1 MNEEKVLLEAEF
13 ETKLKT
19 YWFLQVLL
27 IFAATVVG
35 IVLAPFWVLGWGQW
49 WSKRRFENLRC
60 ILYEHSLVVRRGV
73 LFKVEKT
80 IPLDKIQDL
89 TVREGP
95 LLRAFGLR
103 SLKIETAGQSSPQ
116 GQADAHLVGV
126 VDPRDFRDQ
135 VLRQK
140 DRMLGLAAAP
150 RPSEPEP
157 VAGSSV
163 EGLLTEIRDLLRTI
177 AARDGSR

>member
-1 MNEEKVLLEAEF
+1 MNEEKALLEAEF
-13 ETKLKT
+13 ETKLKA
-19 YWFLQVLL
+19 YWFLQLLL
-27 IFAATVVG
+27 IFVATVVG
-35 IVLAPFWVLGWGQW
+35 IVLVPFWVLGWGQW
-49 WSKRRFENLRC
+49 WAKRRFENLRC
-60 ILYEHSLVVRRGV
+60 TLYEHSLVVKRSV

-116 GQADAHLVGV
+116 GQAEADLVGV
-126 VDPRDFRDQ
+126 TDPRGFRDR

-140 DRMLGLAAAP
+140 DRMLGLAAPP

-157 VAGSSV
+157 VAESSV

-177 AARDGSR
+177 AARGG

>member
-1 MNEEKVLLEAEF
+1 MNEDKALLEAEF

-19 YWFLQVLL
+19 YWFLQVLMGM
-27 IFAATVVG
+27 VVSIIG
-35 IVLAPFWVLGWGQW
+35 IPLALFWVLGWGQW
-49 WSKRRFENLRC
+49 WAKRSYESLRC
-60 ILYEHSLVVRRGV
+60 ILYERSLVVKRGV
-73 LFKVEKT
+73 VFKTEKT

-116 GQADAHLVGV
+116 GQADADLVGV
-126 VDPRDFRDQ
+126 MDPRDFRDR

-177 AARDGSR
+177 AARGG

>member
-1 MNEEKVLLEAEF
+1 MNEDKALLEAEF

-27 IFAATVVG
+27 GLVVSIIG
-35 IVLAPFWVLGWGQW
+35 IPVALFWVLGWGQW
-49 WSKRRFENLRC
+49 WTKRRFENLRC
-60 ILYEHSLVVRRGV
+60 ILYERSLVVKRGV

-116 GQADAHLVGV
+116 GQADANMVGV

-140 DRMLGLAAAP
+140 DRMLGASAAP

-157 VAGSSV
+157 VTGSSIA
-163 EGLLTEIRDLLRTI
+163 GLLTEIRDLLRTI
-177 AARDGSR
+177 AARGD